1 MVKNERS
8 NDLLISI
15 LLYDEV
21 SVFLQCLKGGNLSL
35 WTGRLICCNSSSMK
49 FGLWQ
54 LCKLHCQVYLIAYE

>member
-1 MVKNERS
+1 MKNERS
-8 NDLLISI
+8 NDYLLISI
-15 LLYDEV
+15 LLFDEV

-35 WTGRLICCNSSSMK
+35 WTGRLICCSSMK